1 MSSVIWQK
9 WWRKFHSS
17 SWTGTVIPRALPRFP
32 RLRKSQHET
41 RAFFRKVRRTGQ
53 QIGKSNMVAED
64 LKSFGKKNQ
73 LASIQDRKERA
84 PWHLLLLKYY
94 RRHLVVNRPKIDGK
108 SGRKRKKSWPR
119 VTKRYVRKYF
129 KTCFLPFDLCW
140 IIPVFFDG
148 ILLETFNV

>member
-1 MSSVIWQK
+1 MTKMMVKISFIFVNRYRNPSSPPAI
-9 WWRKFHSS
+9 S
-17 SWTGTVIPRALPRFP
+17 TLTE
-32 RLRKSQHET
+32 KSTRT
-41 RAFFRKVRRTGQ
+41 RAFFRKMRRTGQ

-108 SGRKRKKSWPR
+108 SGRKRKKS
-119 VTKRYVRKYF
+119 
-129 KTCFLPFDLCW
+129 
-140 IIPVFFDG
+140 
-148 ILLETFNV
+148 

>member
-1 MSSVIWQK
+1 MVIKLEPYLLPVLLVLFCFVFFNIALVIINELCHMTKMMAKISFIFVNRYRNPSSPPAI
-9 WWRKFHSS
+9 S
-17 SWTGTVIPRALPRFP
+17 TLTE
-32 RLRKSQHET
+32 KSTRT
-41 RAFFRKVRRTGQ
+41 RAFFRKMRRTGQ

-108 SGRKRKKSWPR
+108 SGRKRKKS
-119 VTKRYVRKYF
+119 
-129 KTCFLPFDLCW
+129 
-140 IIPVFFDG
+140 
-148 ILLETFNV
+148 

>member
-32 RLRKSQHET
+32 RLRKSQHE
-41 RAFFRKVRRTGQ
+41 RARSFVRWGELGNRLVNPTWWRR
-53 QIGKSNMVAED
+53 IWNLLE
-64 LKSFGKKNQ
+64 KKNQ

-108 SGRKRKKSWPR
+108 SSRKRKKSWPR

-140 IIPVFFDG
+140 IIPVFFEG